1 MDTGLGK
8 FEMLSE
14 GKLESLDMDDKINK
28 VFRVG
33 ELIPIKQSLFKVLK
47 ITPKKLVLRLLPREG
62 SSSSASVNT
71 STEVRKE
78 PEEEV

>member
-1 MDTGLGK
+1 MDTGQGK

-28 VFRVG
+28 IFRVG

-47 ITPKKLVLRLLPREG
+47 ITPKKLILRLLPREET
-62 SSSSASVNT
+62 STSRSLNT
-71 STEVRKE
+71 STEER
-78 PEEEV
+78 

>member
-1 MDTGLGK
+1 MDTGKGK

-14 GKLESLDMDDKINK
+14 GKLESLEMDDRINK

-47 ITPKKLVLRLLPREG
+47 ITPKKLILRLLPREET
-62 SSSSASVNT
+62 STSRSLNI
-71 STEVRKE
+71 STEVR
-78 PEEEV
+78 